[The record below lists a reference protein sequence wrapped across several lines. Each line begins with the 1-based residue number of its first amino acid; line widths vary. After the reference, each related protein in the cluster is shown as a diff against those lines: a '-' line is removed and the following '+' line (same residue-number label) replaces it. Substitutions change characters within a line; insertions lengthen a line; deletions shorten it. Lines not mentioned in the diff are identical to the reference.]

1 MPYESSSCR
10 RSYSNYN
17 GVKLLR
23 RNLQK
28 HECGLRLSFVLFRA
42 MDEDS
47 LHFSFNDTGSDSD
60 ASSYI
65 LSSSEG
71 EESDGEEMLNSV
83 INDLDVPSINEKLD
97 QYDDSLRM
105 TSLRVAMLGK
115 GHRKDRIKYGV
126 LINMGLITFLAMLL
140 LVLDSYAWRV
150 VRLPLPPFYFT
161 RPFLISA
168 VLVSFAG
175 YMCVPLLRGL
185 KIRQIVRKEGTFK
198 NFSRKGTPTMG
209 GLFFIP
215 IGVMVAMFIVG
226 FSSVGVSGAAAVTL
240 AFAAIGLIDDIV
252 GLVKLQNYGLSPWIK
267 VLLEVAV
274 STWFSLWLNKTSIP
288 SPYGM

>member
-1 MPYESSSCR
+1 
-10 RSYSNYN
+10 
-17 GVKLLR
+17 
-23 RNLQK
+23 
-28 HECGLRLSFVLFRA
+28 